1 MFFKNIPIL
10 RCQRL
15 EGVRGM
21 QILFRHWTTSLRSH
35 ARYAHADRGISCP
48 RIFSNERLRVQRS
61 GEYLNNST
69 DKSGENM
76 VSHDEWEQRL
86 LADELSDKNEA
97 TTVKSM
103 PEVLASLVDKVE
115 TMSSKISTWTNP

>member
-1 MFFKNIPIL
+1 
-10 RCQRL
+10 
-15 EGVRGM
+15 M

-76 VSHDEWEQRL
+76 VSDDEWEQRL

-115 TMSSKISTWTNP
+115 TMSSKITTWTNP